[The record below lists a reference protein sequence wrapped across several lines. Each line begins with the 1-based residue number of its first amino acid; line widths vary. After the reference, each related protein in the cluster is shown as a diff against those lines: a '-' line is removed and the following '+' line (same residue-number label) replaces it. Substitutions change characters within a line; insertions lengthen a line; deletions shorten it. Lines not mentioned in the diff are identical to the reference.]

1 MKNILIK
8 IRSWIKFLVLVSVGT
23 FIIAGIVALFFNPKY
38 SVTLNG
44 ELIGYCSRKSE
55 LQTKIDEYIENGNG
69 DNSNLA
75 FVQIQSMPQYKMCL
89 LKRNI
94 ETNDDEIFAKVTENG
109 TPYYKYYAVLE
120 DSEEKAYVSDFAT
133 AEAIAEE
140 LKEKNSDNIDKLTII
155 EKYETEL
162 KDFISKEE
170 AVANLYKEKP
180 VVVKQVTVAKAT
192 SSSSSGSFSTS
203 RNMSQSTISLGVS
216 LIKPITGTISSRFG
230 ASSSIRSGAHTG
242 LDIASSTGSPIKAA
256 ASGTVTFAGW
266 KGSYGNLLVITHS
279 NGVQTYYG
287 HCSKLYVSA
296 GQKVSQGQKV
306 AAVGSTGNS
315 TGPHLHFEIRVNGVA
330 YNPQKYV
337 Y

>member
-1 MKNILIK
+1 MKKVLIR
-8 IRSWIKFLVLVSVGT
+8 IRNWAKFFVLISVAT
-23 FIIAGIVALFFNPKY
+23 FIIAGIVVFAFKPIY

-44 ELIGYCSRKSE
+44 ELIGYCSKKSK
-55 LQTKIDEYIENGNG
+55 LQTKIDEYIEKGNG

-75 FVQIQSMPQYKMCL
+75 FVQVDSMPQYKMCL
-89 LKRNI
+89 LKRNV
-94 ETNDDEIFAKVTENG
+94 ETNDDEIFQKVIGNG
-109 TPYYKYYAVLE
+109 TAYYKYYAVLE
-120 DSEEKAYVSDFAT
+120 DSEEKAYVADFAT
-133 AEAIAEE
+133 AEGIIEG
-140 LKEKNSDNIDKLTII
+140 LKEKDSDNIDNLTII
-155 EKYETEL
+155 EKYEAKL
-162 KDFISKEE
+162 ADFVTKED
-170 AVANLYKEKP
+170 AIASLYKEKP
-180 VVVKQVTVAKAT
+180 VVVKQVKVART
-192 SSSSSGSFSTS
+192 SSSSGSGSFSTS
-203 RNMSQSTISLGVS
+203 RNMSQSTVSLGVS

-242 LDIASSTGSPIKAA
+242 LDIASSSGSPIKAA

-287 HCSKLYVSA
+287 HCSKLYVSS
-296 GQKVSQGQKV
+296 GQSVSQGQTV

>member
-133 AEAIAEE
+133 AEAIVEE

-216 LIKPITGTISSRFG
+216 LIKPITGTKELSHIFDISF
-230 ASSSIRSGAHTG
+230 
-242 LDIASSTGSPIKAA
+242 
-256 ASGTVTFAGW
+256 
-266 KGSYGNLLVITHS
+266 IT
-279 NGVQTYYG
+279 Y
-287 HCSKLYVSA
+287 
-296 GQKVSQGQKV
+296 
-306 AAVGSTGNS
+306 
-315 TGPHLHFEIRVNGVA
+315 E
-330 YNPQKYV
+330 
-337 Y
+337 

>member
-8 IRSWIKFLVLVSVGT
+8 IRNSAKFFILVSVAT
-23 FIIAGIVALFFNPKY
+23 FIIAGIVALVFKPKY

-89 LKRNI
+89 LKRDI
-94 ETNDDEIFAKVTENG
+94 ETNDEEIYQKIIGGG
-109 TPYYKYYAVLE
+109 TPYYKYFAVLE
-120 DSEEKAYVSDFAT
+120 DSEEKVYVSDFAT
-133 AEAIAEE
+133 AESIIEE
-140 LKEKNSDNIDKLTII
+140 LKEKNSDNIDNLTII

-162 KDFISKEE
+162 QDFISKED
-170 AVANLYKEKP
+170 AIASLYKEKP
-180 VVVKQVTVAKAT
+180 TVATAVKVAK

-203 RNMSQSTISLGVS
+203 RNMSQSKISLGVS
-216 LIKPITGTISSRFG
+216 LIKPITGKISSRFG

-242 LDIASSTGSPIKAA
+242 LDIATSTGTPIKAA

-266 KGSYGNLLVITHS
+266 KGSYGNLLVITHT

-287 HCSKLYVSA
+287 HCSKLYVSS
-296 GQKVSQGQKV
+296 GQSVSQGQTV

-330 YNPQKYV
+330 YNPQRYV